1 MIAQRCLIAGIILD
15 QITGEKS
22 QSWYE
27 VLPLA
32 RPTWLPVKREPVKLS
47 LALLCAVPSSSV
59 APRLTAAR
67 CETLIDIQIGGPPSH
82 VNGSEPVAEAMRYV
96 AL

>member
-27 VLPLA
+27 VLPLSDEYA
-32 RPTWLPVKREPVKLS
+32 YPIRREPVKLS
-47 LALLCAVPSSSV
+47 LALLSWH
-59 APRLTAAR
+59 R
-67 CETLIDIQIGGPPSH
+67 
-82 VNGSEPVAEAMRYV
+82 V
-96 AL
+96 ALHGVSLRRAQMR